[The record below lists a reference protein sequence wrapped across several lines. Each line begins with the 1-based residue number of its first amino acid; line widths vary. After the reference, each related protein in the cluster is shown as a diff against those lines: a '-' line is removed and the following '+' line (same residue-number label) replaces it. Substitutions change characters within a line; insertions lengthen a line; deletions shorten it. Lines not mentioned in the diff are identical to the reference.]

1 MNKWIIC
8 ECIVVLMLSLVS
20 FNSVKCVPSAQQEHE
35 LMLLDALGRK
45 QLSSNNI
52 NAISN
57 NNYESNAIMD
67 MLGRS
72 RFKFQTYK
80 PILFLFLLLMSC
92 NFLKTKENFNSS
104 RFTFAFLFFFFYK
117 TTHNKSWS
125 CGFLEVV
132 FCFISS

>member
-1 MNKWIIC
+1 MIKHKSMNKWIIC

-72 RFKFQTYK
+72 RFKFQAHK
-80 PILFLFLLLMSC
+80 PILFLF
-92 NFLKTKENFNSS
+92 
-104 RFTFAFLFFFFYK
+104 
-117 TTHNKSWS
+117 
-125 CGFLEVV
+125 
-132 FCFISS
+132 FC